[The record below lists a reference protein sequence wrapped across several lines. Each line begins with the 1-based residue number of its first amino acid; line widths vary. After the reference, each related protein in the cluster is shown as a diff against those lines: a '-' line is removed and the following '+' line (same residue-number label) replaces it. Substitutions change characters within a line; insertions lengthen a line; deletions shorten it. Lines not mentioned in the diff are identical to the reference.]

1 VTLLAH
7 YRSSVTLAADCASD
21 DSKGQAA
28 TVTDD
33 DAPSLE
39 NSSLVDEASKVATV
53 DSKPTSPSHVPSDV
67 RICTS
72 VAHTRSRRAVP

>member
-1 VTLLAH
+1 MRVVTLLAH
-7 YRSSVTLAADCASD
+7 YRSTGTLAADCASD

-33 DAPSLE
+33 DPPLE

-53 DSKPTSPSHVPSDV
+53 ASKPTSPSHVPSEV
-67 RICTS
+67 
-72 VAHTRSRRAVP
+72 

>member
-21 DSKGQAA
+21 DSKGQAD

-33 DAPSLE
+33 DPPLE
-39 NSSLVDEASKVATV
+39 NSSLVDVASKVATV
-53 DSKPTSPSHVPSDV
+53 DSKPTSPSHV

>member
-1 VTLLAH
+1 MTLLAH
-7 YRSSVTLAADCASD
+7 YRSTVTLAIDCASD

-53 DSKPTSPSHVPSDV
+53 DSKPTSPSHV

>member
-33 DAPSLE
+33 DPPLE
-39 NSSLVDEASKVATV
+39 NSSLVDVASKVATV
-53 DSKPTSPSHVPSDV
+53 DSKPTSPSHV